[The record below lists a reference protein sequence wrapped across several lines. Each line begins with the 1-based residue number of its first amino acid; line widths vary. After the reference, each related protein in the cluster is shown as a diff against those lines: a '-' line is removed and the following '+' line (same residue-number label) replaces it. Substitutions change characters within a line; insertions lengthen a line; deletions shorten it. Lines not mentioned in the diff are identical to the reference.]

1 MAKLSKIFLLCFS
14 SILCNHI
21 LIGQPFTVVQTSTI
35 SSTIDPNL
43 CYSSNLGSGG
53 YPSQNSYYPCDDIIA
68 YITLHNFTS
77 NLTFRYITRTFEN
90 GVLIDEFIWPYV
102 GHPNHPSG
110 WVTHNIGSNSWH
122 CNSQENSIGNY
133 NIEFFIEEQSGTQTL
148 CGSWN
153 YSVAQHPDYAPLMAL
168 YNSTNGP
175 GWTNKTGWID
185 GAAGTNCDP
194 CNGWYGVTCTNGRVT
209 CLDLD
214 GSPTCNA
221 GFSSGGNN
229 LSGQLPS
236 LLTNLVFLE
245 NLFLSNNPLGG
256 IIPSEF
262 GDFPNLR
269 ILLLQWNSLSGSIPD
284 NLGNCNSLTDLWI
297 VGNPALSG
305 QIPSSLGNLTNLN
318 QLGLGVNNLSG
329 EIPASL
335 GNLTVNLLWLQ
346 QNNLSGCIPEELQNL
361 CSTVTNGNISSNP
374 LLSTQSWANFCSNQ
388 QGMCIDCPGF
398 TFEITGPTA
407 VCTGGSV
414 TLDAGSYSEYLWSNG
429 ATTQTI
435 NLSNITT
442 STTYNVTVT
451 DSNGCTGTD
460 SHTVNVNANPVPSIT
475 GAITACVGESVTL
488 DAGSGYASYGWNTGE
503 SSPSII
509 VSPSGPATY
518 TVTVTDVNGC
528 TGFDAHTISTN
539 PLNSYQFLGGTNQTC
554 PGQFITISWA
564 TMGVTGVNVIDIPS
578 GLTASF
584 SGSSTSGTITVQGIT
599 FETGFHTITLDPQ
612 GGCPIGPIFHPLEV
626 FDLPQVTID
635 AQEFSGW
642 DFTDASICPTNQITL
657 TAYGGISYQWSPS
670 IQNGIAFTPSATDTY
685 SVTVTDINNCTAT
698 DEILVT
704 VFDPITYTFDP
715 SNLKICQDTLITL
728 NSPDLDNFSL
738 VNMVARSGLSAVST
752 WNELSI
758 SPAQSTCTNCA
769 FDLYITDGNN
779 CSIQSSH
786 TLTFSKSIVESTTQV
801 STQGGSD
808 GTARIQMLNGS
819 RPYTVRVNN
828 GNPQVY
834 QNTPF
839 TIPNLTEGSY
849 NLVVTDF
856 DGCTSTAS
864 FVINGIDCP
873 MTVSD
878 SIEHIACYG
887 DSVGRILLTVTGNDG
902 NVTYSWQNNL
912 GTSNILD
919 SLKFGIYRVTLS
931 DDNCSIIKSY
941 TVSQP
946 IKPLSLNASLTHP
959 GCGISD
965 GSITIN
971 AIGGWMPYDIIHPD
985 TMLINQKA
993 GVYSFYV
1000 MDSLG
1005 CRFDTTFALLVT
1017 PGSGDF
1023 PVFKNSPQDY
1033 TISCANAPLPDYMP
1047 TLAFGYPTCG
1057 LDSVGFVSASVTKV
1071 GDMCSGQTI
1080 TYVWEYTDAFGH
1092 TITHKQRIQILPAP
1106 TPTFISPPGDVTI
1119 NYSNL
1124 AQTLQP
1130 DTLSYSNNETGD
1142 CMVAGIAMPI
1152 IDSSGLMDCRGI
1164 VTRTWKAMFCNN
1176 VDSIMYLQ
1184 NITVEKDDIPAPIVS
1199 CASSNENSI
1208 TFGWTSVPEATGY
1221 NVDVISPVGL
1231 QGMMIGG
1238 QNQYQFSGLAIGQ
1251 IVTIQ
1256 IEAIIPGG
1264 CGKVLSLP
1272 HSCTALDCGPLPDV
1286 LIDIPM
1292 SFCVSDQPFTL
1303 NASQVTINP
1312 PIQNSTGSFEI
1323 NGVAATQI
1331 NPAQLGQGVDT
1342 ITYRLTWNNGQC
1354 SQVGARTF
1362 EIYPVPSADFTIS
1375 SLNGCLSDTVKV
1387 AYTGNA
1393 AGTTFTW
1400 DFGSD
1405 VIGSFIGPGPHQ
1417 VRWANPGSK
1426 TITLSVSKNGC
1437 ISSTIDKIVI
1447 VNPPLLPPVIT
1458 CVDQKID
1465 GVTFGWNPVNGA
1477 NSYDIRVNIV
1487 NGATLYQGNV
1497 TNTTYE
1503 VTGLQ
1508 EGTQVQISVTAKS
1521 NNACPDANAQSI
1533 CVAESCPNA
1542 RLTLPE
1548 RNIST
1553 CLSPSSSP
1561 IPLVFTITDT
1571 IADISPIIHWTSNNT
1586 NVNNAINNNAIPPT
1600 FDPLIAGVG
1609 EYFVNLSYQ
1618 QKSCIWED
1626 SILIS
1631 IKAKPNTTSIISK
1644 DSICISDTLEL
1655 NTSSS
1660 SIPQLWSSSGAILSG
1675 QSSALCQVKFSNPGM
1690 NNVQLSYSNG
1700 TCTSDTLTKAIFV
1713 APEQKAPEIQC
1724 ETIGNTILFTWQDI
1738 ECTKSYEVWRDG
1750 EIIQSSTQ
1758 NEYLAASIKKGETI
1772 EISLITNSN
1781 CSCPIPA
1788 TAKSCTLDENDD
1800 CDMELRDDYYSIVIN
1815 QPYSFDILLNDF
1827 IPYDSFTV
1835 NILEYD
1841 DDYIKDLQFRESLEA
1856 TVFKPFFDTLTIKYE
1871 VCTPDCNECN
1881 QAAVKITNEVLKD
1894 IILTNIILPN
1904 SSGNNA
1910 TLRFTKD
1917 EVLEDSELYI
1927 FNRNGDKIFHK
1938 VNYDNTW
1945 NADGYPGGIYFYVL
1959 RYKGVDI
1966 KKTLTVMK

>member
-1 MAKLSKIFLLCFS
+1 MKSKIVYSVYHWKIIIFLIIGSNQTIFS
-14 SILCNHI
+14 QFN
-21 LIGQPFTVVQTSTI
+21 VVQTTTLDETI
-35 SSTIDPNL
+35 TCVANMPANVM
-43 CYSSNLGSGG
+43 
-53 YPSQNSYYPCDDIIA
+53 PSQSNFDHCDLVVGWVA
-68 YITLHNFTS
+68 VNNFTVPMDIR
-77 NLTFRYITRTFEN
+77 FRTRLFIN
-90 GVLIDEFIWPYV
+90 GAFQWEHNWP
-102 GHPNHPSG
+102 S
-110 WVTHNIGSNSWH
+110 TSL
-122 CNSQENSIGNY
+122 SIGIGGSATHCIDLNTNGNSGNY
-133 NIEFFIEEQSGTQTL
+133 HVDFFIYDVNNNIEIFA
-148 CGSWN
+148 GSADAN
-153 YSVAQHPDYAPLMAL
+153 VDDHPDYAPLMAL

-194 CNGWYGVTCTNGRVT
+194 CSGWYGVTCTNGRVT

-318 QLGLGVNNLSG
+318 QLGLGANNLSG

-398 TFEITGPTA
+398 TFEISGPTA
-407 VCTGGSV
+407 VCTGGSL
-414 TLDAGSYSEYLWSNG
+414 TLDAGSYSEYSWSTG
-429 ATTQTI
+429 ANTQTI
-435 NLSNITT
+435 NPSNITT

-460 SHTVNVNANPVPSIT
+460 SHTVVVNANPIPTIT
-475 GAITACVGESVTL
+475 GATSACIGESVTL
-488 DAGSGYASYGWNTGE
+488 DAGSGYASYGWSTGE
-503 SSPSII
+503 SSPSIT
-509 VSPSGPATY
+509 VSPSGPTTY
-518 TVTVTDVNGC
+518 TVTVSDVNGC
-528 TGFDAHTISTN
+528 TGTDSHTISIN
-539 PLNSYQFLGGTNQTC
+539 PLNTYQFLGGPIQTC
-554 PGQFITISWA
+554 PGNSISLSWA
-564 TMGVTGVNVIDIPS
+564 TTGADGVNVSYVPN

-584 SGSSTSGTITVQGIT
+584 TGNSSSGTITVQGT
-599 FETGFHTITLDPQ
+599 TLETGPHIITLEPQ

-626 FDLPQVTID
+626 FDLPQVVID
-635 AQEFSGW
+635 VQEYSGW
-642 DFTDASICPTNQITL
+642 DFTDASVCPNSDVIL
-657 TAYGGISYQWSPS
+657 TAYGGILYQWTPS
-670 IQNGIAFTPSATDTY
+670 IQNGSAFIPNSTNTY
-685 SVTVTDINNCTAT
+685 RVTVTDLNSCTAS
-698 DEILVT
+698 DEVLVT
-704 VFDPITYTFDP
+704 VFDPIVYTLDP

-769 FDLYITDGNN
+769 FDLYLTDGNN
-779 CSIQSSH
+779 CSTQSTH
-786 TLTFSKSIVESTTQV
+786 TLTFSKSIVQSTTQV
-801 STQGGSD
+801 TTQGGSD
-808 GTARIQMLNGS
+808 GAAMVQVLNGS
-819 RPYTVRVNN
+819 RPYNVRVNN
-828 GNPQVY
+828 GNLQLY
-834 QNTPF
+834 QTSPF

-849 NLVVTDF
+849 NLVVTDNE
-856 DGCTSTAS
+856 GCTTTAS

-887 DSVGRILLTVTGNDG
+887 DSMGRILLTVSGNDG
-902 NVTYSWQNNL
+902 NVSYKWQNNL
-912 GTSNILD
+912 GTFNILD
-919 SLKFGIYRVTLS
+919 SLKAGIYSVTVS
-931 DDNCSIIKSY
+931 DDKCNIIKSY
-941 TVSQP
+941 TVLQP
-946 IKPLSLNASLTHP
+946 MQPLGLNATLTHP
-959 GCGISD
+959 RCVVDDGGI
-965 GSITIN
+965 IIN
-971 AIGGWMPYDIIHPD
+971 PVGGWMPYDTIHPD
-985 TMLINQKA
+985 TMLINQKS
-993 GVYSFYV
+993 GTYPFYV
-1000 MDSLG
+1000 IDSLG
-1005 CRFDTTFALLVT
+1005 CRFDTTFTLLVT
-1017 PGSGDF
+1017 PGPGDF
-1023 PVFKNSPQDY
+1023 PVFRNSPQDY
-1033 TISCANAPLPDYMP
+1033 TSSCANAPLPDYIP
-1047 TLAFGYPTCG
+1047 TLAYGYPTCG
-1057 LDSVGFVSASVTKV
+1057 IDSIGFVIASVTKV
-1071 GDMCSGQTI
+1071 GDMCLGQTI
-1080 TYVWEYTDAFGH
+1080 TYAWEYTDAFGH
-1092 TITHKQRIQILPAP
+1092 TITHIQRVQILPPP
-1106 TPTFISPPGDVTI
+1106 TPTFISPPVDVTI

-1130 DTLSYSNNETGD
+1130 DTLSYSNNEAGN
-1142 CMVAGIAMPI
+1142 CMIAGSVMPT
-1152 IDSSGLMDCRGI
+1152 IDSSGLMDCSGI

-1176 VDSIMYLQ
+1176 VDSIMYVQ
-1184 NITVEKDDIPAPIVS
+1184 NITVEKDDIPAAIVS

-1221 NVDVISPVGL
+1221 NVVVISPVGV
-1231 QGMMIGG
+1231 QGSMIPG
-1238 QNQYQFSGLAIGQ
+1238 QNQYQFNGLTIGQ
-1251 IVTIQ
+1251 SVTIRV
-1256 IEAIIPGG
+1256 EAIIPGG
-1264 CGKVLSLP
+1264 CGNIISLP
-1272 HSCTALDCGPLPDV
+1272 HTCTALDCGPLPDV

-1303 NASQVTINP
+1303 NAAQVTITP
-1312 PIQNSTGSFEI
+1312 SIQNSTGSFEI

-1354 SQVGARTF
+1354 SKVGARTF
-1362 EIYPVPSADFTIS
+1362 TIYPLPSADFSLSSGSACIS
-1375 SLNGCLSDTVKV
+1375 DPTTVT
-1387 AYTGNA
+1387 YIGNPT
-1393 AGTTFTW
+1393 GTTFTW
-1400 DFGSD
+1400 DFGND
-1405 VIGSFIGPGPHQ
+1405 VIGSFNGPGPHQ

-1426 TITLSVSKNGC
+1426 AISLSVSKNGC
-1437 ISSTIDKIVI
+1437 NSFQITKAVS
-1447 VNPPLLPPVIT
+1447 VNPTLLPPVIT
-1458 CVDQKID
+1458 CLDQKIG
-1465 GVTFGWNPVNGA
+1465 GVTFSWNPVNGA
-1477 NSYDIRVNIV
+1477 SSYDIRVNV
-1487 NGATLYQGNV
+1487 NGAILYQGNV
-1497 TNTTYE
+1497 TNTTY
-1503 VTGLQ
+1503 VATGLQ
-1508 EGTQVQISVTAKS
+1508 EGSQVQIFVTARS
-1521 NNACPDANAQSI
+1521 NNACPDVTAQLI

-1542 RLTLPE
+1542 RLTLPD
-1548 RNIST
+1548 RNITQCLTPAST
-1553 CLSPSSSP
+1553 P
-1561 IPLVFTITDT
+1561 IPLLFSISDNIPNESPTILW
-1571 IADISPIIHWTSNNT
+1571 SSSNT
-1586 NVNNAINNNAIPPT
+1586 KANNAINNNAIPPT

-1609 EYFVNLSYQ
+1609 EYVVKLSYQ
-1618 QKSCIWED
+1618 QKSCVWED
-1626 SILIS
+1626 SIFIS
-1631 IKAKPNTTSIISK
+1631 IKAKPIVSGITSK
-1644 DSICISDTLEL
+1644 DSICISDTLSV
-1655 NTSSS
+1655 NTSQNLF
-1660 SIPQLWSSSGAILSG
+1660 PQIWASSGTILSG
-1675 QSSALCQVKFSNPGM
+1675 QSTDLCQIKFSNPGL
-1690 NNVQLSYSNG
+1690 NNVQLSYTNC
-1700 TCTSDTLTKAIFV
+1700 TCTSDTLSKSIFV

-1738 ECTKSYEVWRDG
+1738 ECTKSYEVWRDD

-1758 NEYLAASIKKGETI
+1758 NEYLASSIKKGETI
-1772 EISLITNSN
+1772 EISLISNTNCP
-1781 CSCPIPA
+1781 CSIPS
-1788 TAKSCTLDENDD
+1788 TTKSCSLDENED
-1800 CDMELRDDYYSIVIN
+1800 CDMELRDDYHSIVIN
-1815 QPYSFDILLNDF
+1815 QPYIIDILLNDF

-1938 VNYDNTW
+1938 VDYDNTW

-1959 RYKGVDI
+1959 RYKGVDV